1 MVAEIAAFVELV
13 QQRDH
18 DDETQQPDDTTHR
31 PQHDLERL
39 FILRVVRLVHN
50 HACKSEM
57 SHCVSN
63 LQECCKT
70 TIFME
75 CVSLCII
82 VIYGS

>member
-1 MVAEIAAFVELV
+1 MVAEIAALVELV

-18 DDETQQPDDTTHR
+18 DDETQQSDDTAHR

-57 SHCVSN
+57 SHIVYKIYRNAVKQQYSWNVSHCV
-63 LQECCKT
+63 
-70 TIFME
+70 
-75 CVSLCII
+75 
-82 VIYGS
+82 